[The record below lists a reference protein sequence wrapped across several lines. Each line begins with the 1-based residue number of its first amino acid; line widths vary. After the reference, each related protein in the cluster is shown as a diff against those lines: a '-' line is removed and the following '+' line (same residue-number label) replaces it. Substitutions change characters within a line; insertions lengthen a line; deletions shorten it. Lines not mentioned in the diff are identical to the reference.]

1 MVVLAKVIRDWFD
14 LLARHVRRLPSLTS
28 SSAASSTSR
37 AKRCTYHGK
46 LMYTLWAL
54 QLVLSWQVEFCS
66 SSAHSLGRLC

>member
-37 AKRCTYHGK
+37 AKRCTYHGCVLCK
-46 LMYTLWAL
+46 SQQLLDQVL
-54 QLVLSWQVEFCS
+54 QMT
-66 SSAHSLGRLC
+66 